1 MPTASSTHL
10 HKRKNLVKGA
20 LAATF
25 LFLWAA
31 IRLHAADA
39 DVWKP
44 LQFLAG
50 TWAGDGQAQG
60 MAGKGT
66 VTFSWEVS
74 HQLLVYREH
83 TEFAAHAD
91 HPAATYEA
99 MMVIYKDP
107 SSGQI
112 EANYYGSDQQVT
124 HYKLSGEQRPGT
136 AQFISEAAAG
146 PVFRLTYFLK
156 TPADLA
162 LNFEVKLAGA
172 DAFQLLASARG
183 HKQ

>member
-1 MPTASSTHL
+1 MHL
-10 HKRKNLVKGA
+10 YRRTNLVKSA

-31 IRLHAADA
+31 IHLHAADPDA
-39 DVWKP
+39 WKP
-44 LQFLAG
+44 LEFLAG

-60 MAGKGT
+60 MVGKGT
-66 VTFSWEVS
+66 VTFSWELS

-83 TEFAAHAD
+83 TEFAARAN

-107 SSGQI
+107 QTGQI

-124 HYKLSGEQRPGT
+124 HYKLAGEQPPGS
-136 AQFISEAAAG
+136 AQFISEAVAG

-156 TPADLA
+156 APTDLA

-172 DAFQLLASARG
+172 DAFQLLASASG